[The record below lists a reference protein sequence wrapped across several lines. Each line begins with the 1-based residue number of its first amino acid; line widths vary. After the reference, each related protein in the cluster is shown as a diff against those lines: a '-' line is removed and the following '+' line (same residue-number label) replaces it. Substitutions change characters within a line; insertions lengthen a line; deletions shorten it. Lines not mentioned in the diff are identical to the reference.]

1 MDKTAS
7 ERSSDFPVTWHG
19 NIFSHHGFSWSPIEF
34 MDIVVT
40 CCSYLDAAS
49 CPPVLCQFKALEG
62 GLDRAYES
70 VVLSLE
76 PPPPPPRE
84 PSVWT

>member
-1 MDKTAS
+1 MHRLYGHALKAAPNVPSRDALFVPAGWDSRERVDKTAS
-7 ERSSDFPVTWHG
+7 
-19 NIFSHHGFSWSPIEF
+19 
-34 MDIVVT
+34 
-40 CCSYLDAAS
+40 
-49 CPPVLCQFKALEG
+49 ALEG